1 MSTRKLTDDEGAKVD
16 IGSTVVQV
24 RIEIDSTTVAD
35 EVVLGSTEITRSDSG
50 EVDSGTVPDQS
61 LEVDTG

>member
-1 MSTRKLTDDEGAKVD
+1 M
-16 IGSTVVQV
+16 
-24 RIEIDSTTVAD
+24 AD

-61 LEVDTG
+61 LEVDTGSGEVDSGTVPDQSLEVDTG